1 MEIYFQNLSVGII
14 VFYLIVSV
22 VISLFIEKAAK
33 YILKIEFDTSN
44 LLKALTIILF
54 LIFMLLILTDKPY
67 LGGR

>member
-14 VFYLIVSV
+14 VFYLIISIL
-22 VISLFIEKAAK
+22 ISLFIEKAGK

-44 LLKALTIILF
+44 LFKAITIILF
-54 LIFMLLILTDKPY
+54 LIFILFVLTDEPY